1 MKARTIA
8 RELSLIGISQISDS
22 LSEGTRRSR
31 RDTRTSEPATL
42 NQQLTDNP
50 APEQI
55 DAFLRKV
62 LATLGNDAQEMIETA
77 EGELQRAERLML
89 ESETRTVESDE
100 VRDRILPAIPLVE
113 AAINRI
119 GGLFEQL
126 MFVQQQNRKDM
137 IAAKEALQKAANS
150 IEAADRLMENHEQK
164 IVDIG
169 VVRSQIADAISTV
182 KTALVGVK
190 KALVPEHLSK
200 LISQENIRTYANT
213 LFYNWVRY
221 WRDID
226 IQLDDAME
234 KWNVRR
240 LARVDRD
247 ILRLAMIEI
256 VHMDVPIKVAIDE
269 AVEMAKRYSDEE
281 GYRFING
288 VLRRTTDKLETAE

>member
-1 MKARTIA
+1 
-8 RELSLIGISQISDS
+8 
-22 LSEGTRRSR
+22 
-31 RDTRTSEPATL
+31 
-42 NQQLTDNP
+42 
-50 APEQI
+50 
-55 DAFLRKV
+55 
-62 LATLGNDAQEMIETA
+62 
-77 EGELQRAERLML
+77 
-89 ESETRTVESDE
+89 
-100 VRDRILPAIPLVE
+100 
-113 AAINRI
+113 
-119 GGLFEQL
+119 
-126 MFVQQQNRKDM
+126 
-137 IAAKEALQKAANS
+137 
-150 IEAADRLMENHEQK
+150 
-164 IVDIG
+164 
-169 VVRSQIADAISTV
+169 V

-226 IQLDDAME
+226 IQLDNAME